1 MLTQKMARVAERL
14 GSQLGERVTLV
25 SLSINPE
32 HDGPQQLADYTKRQD
47 AERKGWLFLTGTP
60 ANVDKVMAA
69 AFRMVRERDEDGSVA
84 HVMGIFSSGP
94 MVAPSPR
101 FSLRMRSH
109 QSHQPRLS
117 TLSISF
123 VTVSAFS
130 ISPSY
135 SRSSRS
141 LESWGW
147 LTDRK
152 YQLRQR
158 CTACVGGGL
167 NHPTCRPYVDRIHRD
182 AKPAVFGRGNRIAIA
197 GDVGLSEDIRRI
209 VDTAIARLGPIG
221 HRPQQRRN

>member
-1 MLTQKMARVAERL
+1 VLIDFIYTSCPSPCLMLTQKMARVAERL

-135 SRSSRS
+135 SRSSRR

-147 LTDRK
+147 SDRSK
-152 YQLRQR
+152 VPAEAALHCLRR
-158 CTACVGGGL
+158 R
-167 NHPTCRPYVDRIHRD
+167 RP
-182 AKPAVFGRGNRIAIA
+182 
-197 GDVGLSEDIRRI
+197 
-209 VDTAIARLGPIG
+209 
-221 HRPQQRRN
+221 